1 MNSSQMSINLVKTRI
16 LPAGQAW
23 GGEALKK
30 EANLIKKKKKKS
42 RNQRKTKVQKLA
54 VPGNFEADG
63 MELD

>member
-30 EANLIKKKKKKS
+30 EANLIKKKKKK
-42 RNQRKTKVQKLA
+42 KQKPKKNKSL
-54 VPGNFEADG
+54 EISSTRQ
-63 MELD
+63 L